1 MKIIVSILLSALNFC
16 IFAQTPVL
24 EEDFNT
30 GFPSGWLLIDNDGV
44 APYNNPNVNFITDA
58 FVITEDYDSTNIGDS
73 ILVATSWLDSNV
85 SADDFLILPQVTLS
99 SGGNYIYFDTKSVDQ
114 SYPDGL
120 QLLYTF
126 SDLSVD
132 TIMSSGILF
141 DTIASPPYWTNFM
154 INLDTLDLQ
163 NKTVHFVFR
172 HYGNDNFILALDN
185 IKIETDNPLGIRNSK
200 LTSLYVYPN
209 PTTNIINIAGLTELE
224 DYSIIDV
231 SGKILKEG
239 QTINTIQINLSSGI
253 YFVKIMESVMKVIVK

>member
-1 MKIIVSILLSALNFC
+1 MKIFVSIILSAISFYT
-16 IFAQTPVL
+16 FAQTTVL
-24 EEDFNT
+24 EEDFNS

-44 APYNNPNVNFITDA
+44 APYNSPNVNFITDA
-58 FVITEDYDSTNIGDS
+58 FVIAEDYDSTNIGDS

-99 SGGNYIYFDTKSVDQ
+99 QGGNYIYFDTKSVDQ

-132 TIMSSGILF
+132 TIMSSGVLF

-154 INLDTLDLQ
+154 INLDTLGLQ

-172 HYGNDNFILALDN
+172 HYGSDNFILALDN
-185 IKIETDNPLGIRNSK
+185 IKIETNNPLGIQNTK
-200 LTSLYVYPN
+200 LSSLYIYPN
-209 PTTNIINIAGLTELE
+209 PTNNIINIAGLKQLE
-224 DYSIIDV
+224 YYSIIDI
-231 SGKILKEG
+231 SGKIVQEG
-239 QTINTIQINLSSGI
+239 EAINTIEVNLPVGI
-253 YFVKIMESVMKVIVK
+253 YFVKIAETVMKVMIK

>member
-209 PTTNIINIAGLTELE
+209 PTINIINIAGLTHLE

-231 SGKILKEG
+231 YGKIVKEG

>member
-1 MKIIVSILLSALNFC
+1 MKIIVSILLSVLNFC

-24 EEDFNT
+24 EENFNT

-58 FVITEDYDSTNIGDS
+58 FVIAEDYDSTNIGDS

-85 SADDFLILPQVTLS
+85 NADDFLILPQVTLS

-132 TIMSSGILF
+132 TIMNSGVLF

-185 IKIETDNPLGIRNSK
+185 IKIETNNPLGIRNSK

-209 PTTNIINIAGLTELE
+209 PTINIINIAGLTQLE

-231 SGKILKEG
+231 SGKIVKEG